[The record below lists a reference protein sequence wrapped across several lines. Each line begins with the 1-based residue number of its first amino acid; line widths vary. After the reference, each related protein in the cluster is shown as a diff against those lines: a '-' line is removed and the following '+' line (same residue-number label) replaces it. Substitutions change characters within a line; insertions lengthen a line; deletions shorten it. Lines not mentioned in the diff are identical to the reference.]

1 MAARRCRPDR
11 SRCPVKLPAVHDGV
25 EARREQVAVVERARR
40 GADAGLE
47 ERAVAEPRFEVDVE
61 ALIQVGL
68 AAEVVREANQAVGR
82 QVLREHRR
90 LEVLHAAHLVAAA
103 VRQVGIASAP

>member
-1 MAARRCRPDR
+1 MPWAVAGVVGNGIDARRQ
-11 SRCPVKLPAVHDGV
+11 
-25 EARREQVAVVERARR
+25 QVAVVERARGR
-40 GADAGLE
+40 GKAALE
-47 ERAVAEPRFEVDVE
+47 ERAVAEASFEVDVE

-68 AAEVVREANQAVGR
+68 AAEVIGEANQVVGR

-103 VRQVGIASAP
+103 VRADPGRPAP